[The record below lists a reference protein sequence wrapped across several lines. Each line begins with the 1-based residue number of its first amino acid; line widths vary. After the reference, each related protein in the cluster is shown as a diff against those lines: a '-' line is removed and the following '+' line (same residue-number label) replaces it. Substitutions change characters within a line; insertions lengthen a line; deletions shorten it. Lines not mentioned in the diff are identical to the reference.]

1 MAVVMPVK
9 LELSSNELVLR
20 PQGFSV
26 KTCFMG
32 TVGLYNH
39 QNYFAKFEW
48 QPVITQRGM
57 AFSIRPAKGNS
68 LSYLFD
74 LDTHL
79 FMCSGSTHLL
89 SMNCIMVLK
98 IEANQTW
105 SLGHIYLHT

>member
-1 MAVVMPVK
+1 MAVVMPVE
-9 LELSSNELVLR
+9 LELSCKELVLR

-48 QPVITQRGM
+48 QPVNTERGM

-68 LSYLFD
+68 LFYLFD
-74 LDTHL
+74 LDTNL
-79 FMCSGSTHLL
+79 FMRSGS
-89 SMNCIMVLK
+89 
-98 IEANQTW
+98 NQ
-105 SLGHIYLHT
+105 L